1 MVRVMVWT
9 ASLGALGC
17 NRETEPIRI
26 PSDFHP
32 PPHVPAP
39 QPTAGEASE
48 PEHWSPV
55 EGFVGEVAYES
66 VFAGTVFTP
75 AEACTARIAVRGT
88 PYVGNCPAC
97 EFAFDL
103 ETDVLDAQGTDCDQM
118 VPYWAFVE
126 DEIYKNP
133 KLGWI
138 GQYQILENVLWFG
151 YSLELSQYGY
161 GYYEGPFW
169 VMVHHDQFRDH
180 SFAFDGEHME
190 WGAFSHIEYGYGL
203 SEFLDYSCPSLPFL
217 PDGPFPEG
225 VQTEGTVPCDGYSLD
240 VYEFEATEGDE
251 IGVAIDTVSAWTTF
265 QPLLLLNDPDECV
278 KAYNV
283 SAFVCEYMA
292 DPTAPCAGLSMEVP
306 ETGTYQIIV
315 QPIVGTCVDPET
327 AEYVLQLQGASGPLV
342 QVADDVPHHEEVRSF
357 DARVQ
362 LDGHVLLAD

>member
-1 MVRVMVWT
+1 MVRILVLV
-9 ASLGALGC
+9 LPGALGC
-17 NRETEPIRI
+17 HPETEPIRI

-39 QPTAGEASE
+39 EPTMGEPSE
-48 PEHWSPV
+48 PEQWSPV

-66 VFAGTVFTP
+66 VYLGT
-75 AEACTARIAVRGT
+75 EACTARIAVRGT

-103 ETDVLDAQGTDCDQM
+103 ETDVRDTEGTDCDNM

-126 DEIYKNP
+126 DDIYKNL
-133 KLGWI
+133 KLGWTA
-138 GQYQILENVLWFG
+138 QYLAFENVLWFG
-151 YSLELSQYGY
+151 YSLDLHNYGY

-169 VMVHHDQFRDH
+169 VIVHHDQFDDH
-180 SFAFDGEHME
+180 TFSFDGESMQ

-203 SEFLDYSCPSLPFL
+203 SEFLDYSCPSLSFL
-217 PDGPFPEG
+217 PSGPFPDG
-225 VQTEGTVPCDGYSLD
+225 ARTEGSVTCDGYTLD
-240 VYEFEATEGDE
+240 VYEFEATEGDQ
-251 IGVAIDTVSAWTTF
+251 IGVSIDTTSAWTTF

-283 SAFVCEYMA
+283 GSFVCEYMA
-292 DPTAPCAGLSMEVP
+292 SPVLPCPGVSLEAPQ
-306 ETGTYQIIV
+306 TGTYQIIV
-315 QPIVGTCVDPET
+315 QALPGTCVDAEI
-327 AEYVLQLQGASGPLV
+327 AEYVVELEGASGGALV
-342 QVADDVPHHEEVRSF
+342 QVADDTPHYQEIRTF